1 MPSADDQQETLSLS
15 KGILR
20 DYASDTAHLS
30 KDLTTLI
37 ALLYTDGCVSKHGVS
52 SWRIY
57 FSNSSLV
64 AIKLFVDSVVAVFEI
79 PPEGIQVKKKEQ
91 NLYSATLTSKEV
103 GDFLTN
109 SFGTFRTL
117 KFGDGVYPDTNLPVG
132 RLVKSDTVALF
143 LSVVFSMDGGVKF
156 YPAMGE
162 HRRKWL
168 ERNIFLACHHP
179 KLREQY
185 CHLLERLSIR
195 PVNIEYDNVIKIRGR
210 KNMERFAEKVGF
222 VRGIKVTKHSKYWCG
237 VDKNE
242 VMRLMVESYRN
253 PSKYLSLPN
262 FIER

>member
-1 MPSADDQQETLSLS
+1 MSSADNQQETPMLHR
-15 KGILR
+15 GILR

-37 ALLYTDGCVSKHGVS
+37 ALLYTDGCVSKHGVN

-64 AIKLFVDSVVAVFEI
+64 AINLFVDSLVRVFEV
-79 PPEGIQVKKKEQ
+79 PPERIQVKKKEQ
-91 NLYSATLTSKEV
+91 NLYSAILTSKEV
-103 GDFLTN
+103 GNFLTN

-117 KFGDGVYPDTNLPVG
+117 KFSDGAYPDTVLPVG
-132 RLVKSDTVALF
+132 RLVRSNMVAPF
-143 LSVVFSMDGGVKF
+143 LRVSFSMDGGVKF
-156 YPAMGE
+156 YPAV
-162 HRRKWL
+162 RRSGGKWL
-168 ERNIFLACHHP
+168 ERNVFFACHHS

-210 KNMERFAEKVGF
+210 RNMERFAEKVGF

-237 VDKNE
+237 VEKNE

-262 FIER
+262 FVER